1 MKYNND
7 ENKLNEDIFTEEE
20 IEALKLLARREIEK
34 KEQYKKKSKVY
45 KKIINWCDY

>member
-1 MKYNND
+1 MEQED
-7 ENKLNEDIFTEEE
+7 SNKIIFTDEE

-34 KEQYKKKSKVY
+34 KEQHKKKSKVY